1 MMVPRSQGH
10 GFAAALAF
18 LVFLGLTEAQGNCQP
33 PPGSLS
39 LHEVNV
45 TAEEETLLFTEGRC
59 YLACLREGGVHQVLA
74 CPCSVLVGV
83 GVASK
88 LGAYLLCSHSDIPN
102 LLSLLPPPALTAISL
117 SFRGKIRIT

>member
-10 GFAAALAF
+10 CFAAALAF

-45 TAEEETLLFTEGRC
+45 TAEEETLLLTEGRC

-83 GVASK
+83 GVAYK
-88 LGAYLLCSHSDIPN
+88 LGVSAVFTCRHTQLAFLNCYHPLP
-102 LLSLLPPPALTAISL
+102 SLPYP
-117 SFRGKIRIT
+117 